1 MLSDRSTGAESHHER
16 ADDLCGKD
24 AYCSLIAGTCVV
36 TMIMIVVNSTV
47 MIVPKKR
54 TANRDNDSG
63 DHNCEEYAHDPLLF
77 ALGFAVE
84 PY

>member
-1 MLSDRSTGAESHHER
+1 
-16 ADDLCGKD
+16 
-24 AYCSLIAGTCVV
+24 
-36 TMIMIVVNSTV
+36 MIMIVVNSTV